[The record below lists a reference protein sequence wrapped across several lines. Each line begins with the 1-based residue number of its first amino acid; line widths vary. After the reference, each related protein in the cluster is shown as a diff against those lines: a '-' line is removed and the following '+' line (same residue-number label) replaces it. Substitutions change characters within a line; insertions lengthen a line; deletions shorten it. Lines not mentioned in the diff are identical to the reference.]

1 MKRILVLYREL
12 AGYFLAC
19 LDQLCEE
26 YDVQADVIA
35 YPVNQDAPFQLKH
48 SSRVHITSRSDYNTE
63 MLRKKISDGQY
74 SLIFTSGWFDK
85 GYLQVLSARQCP
97 ALIGFDNPWKG
108 SLKQQLASVYGRLF
122 IKPKFDYAFVPGS
135 KQKAFARH
143 LGFDEAK
150 IITGV
155 YSCDVPKFSAIKRKG
170 AHPKRLVYVGR
181 YAPEKFIPQ
190 LFDTFIEVNTTVSE
204 PWELH
209 CVGVGPLYENR
220 TFNKH
225 IHHHGFM
232 QPEELSAFTAVGDAF
247 ILPSL
252 YEPWGLVVH
261 EFAAAGYPMIL
272 SDAVCAGEAF
282 LKPGFNGFSFRAGQ
296 TESLKQALHALM
308 TLPEEELTRMGQRSQ
323 SLAQSITPATWAKS
337 IYTLM
342 A

>member
-122 IKPKFDYAFVPGS
+122 IKPK
-135 KQKAFARH
+135 
-143 LGFDEAK
+143 
-150 IITGV
+150 
-155 YSCDVPKFSAIKRKG
+155 
-170 AHPKRLVYVGR
+170 
-181 YAPEKFIPQ
+181 
-190 LFDTFIEVNTTVSE
+190 
-204 PWELH
+204 
-209 CVGVGPLYENR
+209 
-220 TFNKH
+220 
-225 IHHHGFM
+225 
-232 QPEELSAFTAVGDAF
+232 
-247 ILPSL
+247 
-252 YEPWGLVVH
+252 
-261 EFAAAGYPMIL
+261 
-272 SDAVCAGEAF
+272 
-282 LKPGFNGFSFRAGQ
+282 
-296 TESLKQALHALM
+296 
-308 TLPEEELTRMGQRSQ
+308 
-323 SLAQSITPATWAKS
+323 
-337 IYTLM
+337 
-342 A
+342 